1 MWDSIVDL
9 ARKEVFILAYGVV
22 VIAVWWAG
30 EQAFHK
36 IVGR

>member
-9 ARKEVFILAYGVV
+9 ARKELFMIAYAIL

-30 EQAFHK
+30 EQVFYK
-36 IVGR
+36 ITRR